1 MIGGT
6 AAAALL
12 VYLTGPSLAQDES
25 GPAGLRVQL
34 GLQQSFGSYDNLS
47 LGTGTALNP
56 REGRSTLSSTGVAL
70 NVSSETPTQTFNFQ
84 IGGALRYGSTP
95 AGSTTETGFVDPAAS
110 LFYTHEGARSRLQ
123 LDAAYSESA
132 ISLARPLWDFTDED
146 NVVTPPSDFGSLQG
160 TGDRRASRFALM
172 YETGIDAPL
181 GFRASINRDSV
192 QYLNTTTAQPTDYDR
207 SSIKLSTFFR
217 FRPGTALVV
226 DLSASR
232 YDNNIL
238 NTTNKSQSA
247 AVGFDHDLASG
258 ASLSARIGYTKADSK
273 NTGTTSKDSTG
284 VTGSLSYATPLPSGS
299 LSASYSV
306 SRSDSGAVDT
316 LRVGRQYVL
325 PTGSIGFDI
334 GASSIAGSSA
344 RLIGGVNWRQTLP
357 SGSLSLSLNRSV
369 QADAN
374 NEDRFTTS
382 LAARYSHQVN
392 ETSSLFANASYFLV
406 DGTGTANQTTRTTI
420 SMGYSRALTEDWNLD
435 AGINYNARKEVAVGA
450 PTSSTLGRGTSNGVF
465 VSLSRKFDLN

>member
-1 MIGGT
+1 M
-6 AAAALL
+6 

-217 FRPGTALVV
+217 FRPVRRSWST
-226 DLSASR
+226 SAP
-232 YDNNIL
+232 
-238 NTTNKSQSA
+238 A
-247 AVGFDHDLASG
+247 
-258 ASLSARIGYTKADSK
+258 
-273 NTGTTSKDSTG
+273 
-284 VTGSLSYATPLPSGS
+284 
-299 LSASYSV
+299 
-306 SRSDSGAVDT
+306 
-316 LRVGRQYVL
+316 GRQQY
-325 PTGSIGFDI
+325 PEHDE
-334 GASSIAGSSA
+334 
-344 RLIGGVNWRQTLP
+344 Q
-357 SGSLSLSLNRSV
+357 
-369 QADAN
+369 
-374 NEDRFTTS
+374 
-382 LAARYSHQVN
+382 
-392 ETSSLFANASYFLV
+392 
-406 DGTGTANQTTRTTI
+406 
-420 SMGYSRALTEDWNLD
+420 
-435 AGINYNARKEVAVGA
+435 VAVG
-450 PTSSTLGRGTSNGVF
+450 GRR
-465 VSLSRKFDLN
+465 LRP